1 MIIAAE
7 PMLRRDPGP
16 AAEQYAAD
24 QANFRAAIQWSLE
37 VGEADRVARMAVAM
51 WPFLWEAGHL
61 TEGISVMEQVLR
73 DEKALSDAERA
84 NVCLALGMLD
94 FAQGNYERAGPALA
108 TAMDLYAE
116 LGEVRRAATA
126 SVALGL
132 IQAVGDLNG
141 GEDLLARATATFR
154 ELDDPWGVAFG
165 LLNLGGA
172 LLLHQ
177 KYADAIP
184 YLEESVSVARAMNA
198 DVILSNALINLG
210 WAHQRLGD
218 LESARRRLR
227 DSVEHAIALDN
238 RQSLARALDA
248 LAAVADSAGDPE
260 HAATLLGA
268 ADGVRRSIGAGVW
281 MTDQE
286 SHDATE
292 ARLQSELG
300 DPAYPAAMD
309 RGRGLTAD
317 QVLELTSGG

>member
-1 MIIAAE
+1 
-7 PMLRRDPGP
+7 
-16 AAEQYAAD
+16 
-24 QANFRAAIQWSLE
+24 
-37 VGEADRVARMAVAM
+37 
-51 WPFLWEAGHL
+51 
-61 TEGISVMEQVLR
+61 
-73 DEKALSDAERA
+73 
-84 NVCLALGMLD
+84 
-94 FAQGNYERAGPALA
+94 
-108 TAMDLYAE
+108 
-116 LGEVRRAATA
+116 
-126 SVALGL
+126 L

-154 ELDDPWGVAFG
+154 ELDDPWGVAFA

-172 LLLHQ
+172 LLLHH

-184 YLEESVSVARAMNA
+184 NLEESVSVARAMNA

-210 WAHQRLGD
+210 LVHQRLGD

-227 DSVEHAIALDN
+227 DAVEHAIALDN

-248 LAAVADSAGDPE
+248 LAAVADSAGDAE

-292 ARLQSELG
+292 ARLRTELG
-300 DPAYPAAMD
+300 DPAYTAAND
-309 RGRGLTAD
+309 RGGGLTPD

>member
-1 MIIAAE
+1 
-7 PMLRRDPGP
+7 
-16 AAEQYAAD
+16 
-24 QANFRAAIQWSLE
+24 
-37 VGEADRVARMAVAM
+37 
-51 WPFLWEAGHL
+51 
-61 TEGISVMEQVLR
+61 
-73 DEKALSDAERA
+73 
-84 NVCLALGMLD
+84 MLD
-94 FAQGNYERAGPALA
+94 FAQGNYQRAGPALV

-116 LGEVRRAATA
+116 LGDVRRAATA
-126 SVALGL
+126 SLGLGL

-141 GEDLLARATATFR
+141 GEELLARATVTFR
-154 ELDDPWGVAFG
+154 ELDDPWGVAFA

-172 LLLHQ
+172 LLLHH

-184 YLEESVSVARAMNA
+184 NLEESVSVARAMNA

-210 WAHQRLGD
+210 LVHQRLGD

-227 DSVEHAIALDN
+227 DAVEHAIALDN

-248 LAAVADSAGDPE
+248 LAAVADSAGDAE

-292 ARLQSELG
+292 ARLRTELG
-300 DPAYPAAMD
+300 DPAYTAAND
-309 RGRGLTAD
+309 RGGGLTPD
-317 QVLELTSGG
+317 QVLKLTSGG

>member
-1 MIIAAE
+1 
-7 PMLRRDPGP
+7 
-16 AAEQYAAD
+16 
-24 QANFRAAIQWSLE
+24 
-37 VGEADRVARMAVAM
+37 VAV
-51 WPFLWEAGHL
+51 LWDAGLL
-61 TEGISVMEQVLR
+61 TEGVGVMQQVLR
-73 DEKALSDAERA
+73 DETALSDVERA
-84 NVCLALGMLD
+84 NVHLALGMLD

-116 LGEVRRAATA
+116 LSDVRRAATA

-154 ELDDPWGVAFG
+154 ELDDPWGVAFA

-172 LLLHQ
+172 LLLHH

-184 YLEESVSVARAMNA
+184 YLEESVSVAGMMKA
-198 DVILSNALINLG
+198 DLILSNALINLG
-210 WAHQRLGD
+210 WVHQWLGD
-218 LESARRRLR
+218 LESARRWLR

-248 LAAVADSAGDPE
+248 LAAVADSAGDAE

-292 ARLQSELG
+292 ARLRTELG
-300 DPAYPAAMD
+300 YP
-309 RGRGLTAD
+309 GIH
-317 QVLELTSGG
+317 GGD